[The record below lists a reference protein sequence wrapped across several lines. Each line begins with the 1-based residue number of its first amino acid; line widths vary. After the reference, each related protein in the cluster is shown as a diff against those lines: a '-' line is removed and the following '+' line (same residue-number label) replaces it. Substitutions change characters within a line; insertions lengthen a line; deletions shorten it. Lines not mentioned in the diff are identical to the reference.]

1 MLSIRKRAYPLVE
14 RAVLATNFLRADG
27 ARFWAATG
35 RLVFVCTGNI
45 CRSPYAEF
53 VARAHGLCAISCGT
67 HTTADR
73 PADSTAIAEAAR
85 RDVDLQSHRTSRWQ
99 DLAIDP
105 SDIVIATQLRHAFS
119 VLPRARQLKCRVVM
133 MSSLLL
139 PEFSVIWDPYG
150 LEPQAYVRSF
160 ELIERAVASIAERMA

>member
-1 MLSIRKRAYPLVE
+1 MLGVRKRVYPLVE
-14 RAVLATNFLRADG
+14 RAVLATSLLCADG
-27 ARFWAATG
+27 TRPWAVTG

-53 VARAHGLCAISCGT
+53 VARAHGLDAISCGT

-73 PADSTAIAEAAR
+73 PADATAIAEAAR
-85 RDVDLQSHRTSRWQ
+85 RGVDLQSHRTSRWQ
-99 DLAIDP
+99 DVAIESGDV
-105 SDIVIATQLRHAFS
+105 VIATQLRHAFS
-119 VLPRARQLKCRVVM
+119 VLPRARQLKCRVIM

-150 LEPQAYVRSF
+150 REPQAYVRAF
-160 ELIERAVASIAERMA
+160 ELIERAVGRIVQRVG